1 MTASIYLKRA
11 GLNVLLLEKNV
22 PGGQINMSSKIENYP
37 GIISID
43 GPTLAMNIFNQI
55 QELKIDYKYG
65 NVLEIIDNGS
75 LKTVKTDIESYQTK
89 KILIATGRTPK
100 KLNLEDE
107 NKLIGR
113 GISYCALCD
122 GNFYKNKD
130 IAVIGGGNSALEE
143 AIYLSNIC
151 KKVYLI
157 HRRDQFKAEAILQER
172 LKEKNNI
179 EIIYNEEIQKI
190 NTKEDRLVSINL
202 KNTRLEIAG
211 LFIYIGYEPDT
222 KFTNKLNI
230 NKENDY
236 LLVDNNSMTNID
248 GIYACGDVIKKQVY
262 QISTAIGEGANAASN
277 IIKSLQM

>member
-100 KLNLEDE
+100 KLNLENED
-107 NKLIGR
+107 KLIGR

-130 IAVIGGGNSALEE
+130 VAVIGGGNSALEE

-179 EIIYNEEIQKI
+179 KIIYNEEIQKI
-190 NTKEDRLVSINL
+190 NTKEDKLVSIDL

-236 LLVDNNSMTNID
+236 LLVDNNLMTNID